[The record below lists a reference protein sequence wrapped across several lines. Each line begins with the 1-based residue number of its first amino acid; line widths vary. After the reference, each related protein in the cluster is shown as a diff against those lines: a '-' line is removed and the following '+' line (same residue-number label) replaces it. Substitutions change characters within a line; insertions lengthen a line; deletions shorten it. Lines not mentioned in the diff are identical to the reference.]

1 MVQRVAIVTE
11 SFLPQ
16 LNGVTGSVVRVLET
30 LKQRE
35 LEAIVIAPTSQ
46 SPKHLGYEVVTTPS
60 FSLLQFPVGVP
71 SPAVSKILDDFSP
84 DVLHVA
90 APFLLGAQALSW
102 GQKTGTASVAVY
114 QTDVAGYLE
123 RYNLHYAK
131 PVMERI
137 LAKIHSLAT
146 LNLVPSKQ
154 SASYLSE
161 LGVGDLAIW
170 GRGVDSDLFSPRLRT
185 QAQTI
190 ELRGK
195 LAPRAELVVGFVGR
209 LAQEKQV
216 DRMAE
221 LFGLPGVRFV
231 VVGDGPER
239 ERLERLFA
247 GHPVTFTGALSRIEL
262 ARAYATFDVF
272 THFGTEETFGQTI
285 QEAKSMGLAVVAPD
299 CGGPRELI
307 QHGRTGLLVD
317 HARPGAYR
325 EAVESLLDQERRE
338 ALGVGAIESVQGK
351 SWRDNNEQL
360 LRHYRTAHSKLHAVR
375 AEQLELA

>member
-1 MVQRVAIVTE
+1 VVQRVAIVTE
-11 SFLPQ
+11 SFLP
-16 LNGVTGSVVRVLET
+16 LINGVTGSVVRVLET

-46 SPKHLGYEVVTTPS
+46 SQKHLGFEVRTTPS
-60 FSLLQFPVGVP
+60 LSLLQFPVAVP

-102 GQKTGTASVAVY
+102 GQKSGTASVAVY
-114 QTDVAGYLE
+114 QTDVSGYLE
-123 RYNLHYAK
+123 RYNLRYAK
-131 PVMERI
+131 PVMDRI
-137 LAKIHSLAT
+137 VAKIHSLAT
-146 LNLVPSKQ
+146 LNLAPSRQ
-154 SASYLSE
+154 SANYLAD
-161 LGVGDLAIW
+161 LGVGDVAIW
-170 GRGVDSDLFSPRLRT
+170 GRGVDRDLFSPRLRSEPEAL
-185 QAQTI
+185 Q
-190 ELRGK
+190 LRNE
-195 LAPRAELVVGFVGR
+195 LAPGAEFVVGFVGR

-221 LFGLPGVRFV
+221 LFGLPGVSFV

-239 ERLERLFA
+239 ERLEQMFA
-247 GHPVTFTGALSRIEL
+247 GYPVTFTGALTGVEL

-299 CGGPRELI
+299 SGGPRELI

-317 HARPGAYR
+317 HTKAGAYR
-325 EAVESLLDQERRE
+325 EAVESLLAKERRE
-338 ALGVGAIESVQGK
+338 AIGIRAIESVQDK
-351 SWRDNNEQL
+351 SWRDNNDQL
-360 LRHYRTAHSKLHAVR
+360 LRHYQTAYSKLHAMR

>member
-35 LEAIVIAPTSQ
+35 LEAIVIAPTSE

-60 FSLLQFPVGVP
+60 LSLLQFPVGVP
-71 SPAVSKILDDFSP
+71 SPAVAKILDDFSP

-154 SASYLSE
+154 SAS
-161 LGVGDLAIW
+161 
-170 GRGVDSDLFSPRLRT
+170 
-185 QAQTI
+185 
-190 ELRGK
+190 
-195 LAPRAELVVGFVGR
+195 
-209 LAQEKQV
+209 
-216 DRMAE
+216 
-221 LFGLPGVRFV
+221 
-231 VVGDGPER
+231 
-239 ERLERLFA
+239 
-247 GHPVTFTGALSRIEL
+247 
-262 ARAYATFDVF
+262 
-272 THFGTEETFGQTI
+272 
-285 QEAKSMGLAVVAPD
+285 
-299 CGGPRELI
+299 
-307 QHGRTGLLVD
+307 
-317 HARPGAYR
+317 
-325 EAVESLLDQERRE
+325 
-338 ALGVGAIESVQGK
+338 
-351 SWRDNNEQL
+351 
-360 LRHYRTAHSKLHAVR
+360 
-375 AEQLELA
+375 